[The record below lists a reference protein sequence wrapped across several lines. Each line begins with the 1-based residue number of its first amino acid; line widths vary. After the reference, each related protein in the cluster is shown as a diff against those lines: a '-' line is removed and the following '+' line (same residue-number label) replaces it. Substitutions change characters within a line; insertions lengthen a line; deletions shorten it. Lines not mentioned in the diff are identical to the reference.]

1 MSVCSSEDGM
11 TEENDVLGKHAERRR
26 AFLARTATTSPVVGL
41 LLAQSARPARAAT
54 YGGGEGST
62 TIFETPT
69 FPDTTDFTFTLPET
83 TTSFPQTTLVT
94 VPISTTFAQ
103 TTIVTVPIT
112 TFPSTTVVAVPITTT
127 FARTTIFT
135 TTAR

>member
-1 MSVCSSEDGM
+1 M
-11 TEENDVLGKHAERRR
+11 TEENDVLAKHAERRR

-54 YGGGEGST
+54 YGGDGGTT

-69 FPDTTDFTFTLPET
+69 FSETTDFTFTLPET
-83 TTSFPQTTLVT
+83 TTNFPPTTTVT
-94 VPISTTFAQ
+94 VPFGTTFPPTTTVTIPLGTTFPP
-103 TTIVTVPIT
+103 TTIVTVPLGT
-112 TFPSTTVVAVPITTT
+112 TFPP
-127 FARTTIFT
+127 TTIVTVRIGT